1 MESKT
6 VSGQSRIP
14 RAPKRALQDISQ
26 SKMNVEKVDEK
37 KRMGEP
43 LKPPSAKRS
52 ATDNNAVSKVEP
64 KTNADSWEEISEKNG
79 MDIDSLLNVRMT
91 GKGKW
96 DHKGRCEQMMPYIK
110 QLRACIKYLRVRIDE
125 EDTFR
130 QNLLNTH
137 DKELEQREKEL
148 CALRE
153 MAESVEKEQSEM
165 KEKLKLKDA
174 ECNSYAG
181 QKEMLTNTVKEQK
194 LEIDGLKKDL
204 THEQKVVSEKATE
217 LEKMQETYFK
227 SQEYAQ
233 NLQDFVKKLQDDT
246 KGINDTV
253 SKLQDEKAKIADE
266 LGIVKGSCS
275 LLESQLESAKE
286 NGLQL
291 EKQCCDLKTNVE
303 NLTKEKFEAECEWK
317 GKLEDSQ
324 KNLENSNKEFES
336 KVKVLKQEAS
346 EMAREY
352 EDSLAKK
359 EKEMT
364 EMSSKLES
372 QLESAKENGLQLEK
386 QCRDLKTNVENLTK
400 EKFEA
405 ECEWKGKLEDSQKN
419 LENSNKEFESKV
431 KVLKQEASEMA
442 KEYEDSLAKKEK
454 EMTEM
459 SSEFHKAKDT
469 LESSLAET
477 SETLK
482 GSEERL
488 KASEDRIKEVVES
501 HDELSNNFE
510 NCQKVLK
517 EKSANLEAVS
527 VELQSV
533 KGELDRY
540 QKITGKSS
548 EEMEKLIMQSKDL
561 KTQNSSQSELLEAM
575 KQQYELVRQKLQ
587 LAEEQCQIFNSQI
600 CEKSQ
605 MLADHQMQLQQAN
618 QQIQE
623 GELARR
629 KLHNTILE
637 LKGNIRVFC
646 RSRPPFKDEHE
657 EESMPTIS
665 CTQLGENKGKEIQ
678 LHMSNKKD
686 RDNVHYNFNFDRV
699 FDKGTQQE
707 QVFGEISQL
716 VQSALDGY
724 KVCIFAYGQT
734 GSGKTHTMI
743 GNSADPGMIPRSLH
757 QIFYTAEN
765 MKEHGWTYNISVTM
779 MEIYNEEYRDLLGNK
794 LPAGKQHSV
803 KHDQQGRTTVTYM
816 NDVKV
821 NSSDKVTSLLEKA
834 MSCRS
839 VGATQSNE
847 HSSRSHFVFTLKI
860 DGTNKQLGQH
870 SHGVLNLVD
879 LAGSERLSKSGA
891 TGDRLKETQNI
902 NKSLSALGDVIS
914 SINNGDSHI
923 PYRNSKLTWL
933 LQPCLGGQ
941 SKVLMFVNISPSAIS
956 SQETLCSLR
965 FASKVNACEIG
976 TAKRFTT

>member
-275 LLESQLESAKE
+275 L
-286 NGLQL
+286 
-291 EKQCCDLKTNVE
+291 
-303 NLTKEKFEAECEWK
+303 
-317 GKLEDSQ
+317 
-324 KNLENSNKEFES
+324 
-336 KVKVLKQEAS
+336 
-346 EMAREY
+346 
-352 EDSLAKK
+352 
-359 EKEMT
+359 
-364 EMSSKLES
+364 LES